1 MYCRLSFLIDF
12 LTALIFCLY
21 SSFRWISF
29 CSLSSFPLICRL
41 DSTSARELIQGLFSC
56 FMRPSTVLLVSS
68 FLKCLPNFVYILIT
82 FLHCL
87 IVSKRFLGSSLN
99 SSRLLLFES
108 FFVLNFILADF
119 LLAFFLVWA
128 EFFQA
133 EADLLRHPRPWG
145 LWHPINSCLI
155 LLFMQI
161 WSIWFFF
168 RVMSRWF
175 MNCFVWEQCTSYD
188 QIILLA
194 EPACKWSC
202 LYTLRSKFP
211 PGSCRR
217 QRPKS
222 Q

>member
-119 LLAFFLVWA
+119 LLGILFSLSWIFPSRSWSVAASAPLRALTSNKLLPDTLVYA
-128 EFFQA
+128 NMVYLVLCPGNVQVVYELFCVGTVY
-133 EADLLRHPRPWG
+133 LL
-145 LWHPINSCLI
+145 
-155 LLFMQI
+155 
-161 WSIWFFF
+161 WSDYSVG
-168 RVMSRWF
+168 RAR
-175 MNCFVWEQCTSYD
+175 
-188 QIILLA
+188 L
-194 EPACKWSC
+194 
-202 LYTLRSKFP
+202 
-211 PGSCRR
+211 
-217 QRPKS
+217 
-222 Q
+222 